1 MPRRFIGLVGGGGGS
16 GTVTN
21 VTGTTNQIDVATG
34 TTTPVISLDPAINLP
49 GSLTVGT
56 GASIA
61 ATGAGTIDATTLLT
75 ATWVAPGAI
84 GTTTPNTGS
93 FTGFQ
98 AGTNKFNVTNVGLP
112 NKSNNMNLAGQGF
125 PLIMGI
131 TSQRNE
137 TTTADANVLT
147 VTPAATVG
155 TYEVDFTVSVSAA
168 TAGNIAWTLSWTD
181 SNGNPQSN
189 IAMSLDQFGTAVPAL
204 SFTAAGAGNYSGS
217 VIVDVNNA
225 AAAIIV
231 KWVGGGTTTAKVS
244 AVILRLI

>member
-1 MPRRFIGLVGGGGGS
+1 MSRRFIGLVGGGAA
-16 GTVTN
+16 GTVTS
-21 VTGTTNQIDVATG
+21 VSGTANQIDVATG
-34 TTTPVISLDPAINLP
+34 TTTPVVSLDPAIILP
-49 GSLTVGT
+49 GTLTVPNGT
-56 GASIA
+56 SIA
-61 ATGAGTIDATTLLT
+61 ATGTGTIDATTLLT
-75 ATWVAPGAI
+75 GTWAVPGTI

-93 FTGFQ
+93 FAAFQ
-98 AGTNKFNVTNVGLP
+98 AGTNKFNITAAGLP
-112 NKSNNMNLAGQGF
+112 NKSNNLTLAGQGF

-147 VTPAATVG
+147 VTPAAAVG
-155 TYEVDFTVSVSAA
+155 TYEVDVTISVSAA

-181 SNGNPQSN
+181 SNGAAQSN
-189 IAMSLDQFGTAVPAL
+189 IAMALDQFGTPAPAL

-217 VIVDVNNA
+217 VVIDVNNA